1 LLRTGW
7 GSSPSADGYGPRR
20 PGSGPAIAGCRETG
34 NRGKR
39 VRAAAL
45 GLDGGLQAGAV
56 LFCPNEGLGRAGWC
70 WIGRAGTPPGRYRCR
85 RVWGFV
91 FCHPT
96 RLSCSRWNLGADG
109 WGGGRWAGGGR
120 SGAVEQGG
128 SPLRLPADPACAHTG
143 LQPVSLVAGGML
155 RERFRRISYH
165 TLGHAPGRSFLLP
178 RHG

>member
-1 LLRTGW
+1 MGFCCAPAGAQTHPPTGM
-7 GSSPSADGYGPRR
+7 
-20 PGSGPAIAGCRETG
+20 GPAGPGAAPLSRAVGVCLRKTG

-45 GLDGGLQAGAV
+45 GLDGGLQAGA
-56 LFCPNEGLGRAGWC
+56 GW
-70 WIGRAGTPPGRYRCR
+70 AGTPPGRYRCR

-91 FCHPT
+91 FCRPT

-165 TLGHAPGRSFLLP
+165 SLRRAPHASPLGA
-178 RHG
+178 